1 MNPVTVA
8 DMVAQILEKPAQARA
23 LVGDDWTLTY
33 GELRERVACCLAQ
46 LKRFDVQPNECV
58 AIYGDDPRLSATGV
72 LSALLMGCP
81 FVCLDTRF
89 PEARKQHMLALSQV
103 RVALYSQNYPQLGVA
118 GCKIALSCDQAPAA
132 HYVHT
137 PSADNINNE
146 KRHVAYHVY
155 TSGSTGLPKGIS
167 ISRYSLAQ
175 QIQAARQQYQL
186 TPDDRA
192 LCILSSSTDAY
203 LQQLLM
209 FLSAGACVYFT
220 QRTALDPAEFAAVCI
235 SHKITHID
243 VPPSLLATFL
253 ADPRAQGW
261 LSDMT
266 LSTAILGGEE
276 FSHNIVRHWERLNLF
291 ERVALYNEYGPSEA
305 TVTSCLHRITRQDL
319 KRQRVPIGRP
329 SAGSILLII
338 DAQNRPA
345 KEGELLIGGEGLA
358 LEYLAEPQKTADK
371 FITMQR
377 LGRTQRFY
385 RSGDLVKRDE
395 QGLIT
400 YLGRQ
405 DNQVNLLGHRIE
417 LEGIEAVLDHCPGV
431 QSSAVLAVGT
441 ELIAFVAG
449 ALNDKHTPKLR
460 QALSQ
465 SLPDYML
472 PAQFYYYSQLPTT
485 ANGKIDKQALQR
497 TAQQRFVQS
506 SKVASVSE
514 LIAHSLN
521 IPLARLAMSK
531 GYKEQGGDSL
541 KALALQLRAKQHGW
555 TLSLSQLLN
564 DTPLAQLENYGGASK
579 LHFSPELLN
588 YALPNKLA
596 MIHVEQ
602 IARWQV
608 CSVLFTR
615 QQFSSEKVHQVARII
630 LRKYPTLRLR
640 FNVKE
645 MTQSISK
652 GALHLTD
659 ELDVASFDDFKR
671 QACDAFK
678 SCLAE
683 SSLQEQLV
691 TIASY
696 RSRYGHIVAMGLSH
710 LLVDDISLQ
719 VLSDDLDSLLH
730 APSQFDR
737 QRDWALLHWQQQW
750 HRAVMAGWFDRDL
763 VYWRRALS
771 GRGAFCLEAERK
783 LKHIDRL
790 HSVSNQAVLGGAEQV
805 AALMSRLAQQG
816 QSLQTIL
823 FAALA
828 HSYLRCTAEKSMVVA
843 LENNGRQP
851 LKDPECGITV
861 ETGQAVGW
869 FAQSAPL
876 LLHGCESVKA
886 QFETTCAD
894 LLAPPV
900 GGHSYGWLSLFSKDS
915 SFKALAQTQAPRIS
929 VAFADHIELPEEQ
942 LFAQPGLGLS
952 ATDWLTDAEVFSFG
966 QLYHWLQI
974 RFVREQESGL
984 TVELKSDTGI
994 VSQRWLDVL
1003 SANLVKAFK
1012 QLSFG

>member
-1 MNPVTVA
+1 MNLVTVA
-8 DMVAQILEKPAQARA
+8 DMVAQILKQPAQVQA
-23 LVGDDWTLTY
+23 LAGDDWTLSY
-33 GELRERVACCLAQ
+33 GELRELVACCLAQ
-46 LKRFDVQPNECV
+46 LKTFEVQPNECV
-58 AIYGDDPRLSATGV
+58 AIYGDDPRLSTAGV

-89 PEARKQHMLALSQV
+89 PVARKQHMLARSQV
-103 RVALYSQNYPQLGVA
+103 RVLFYSQNDPQLGVA
-118 GCKIALSCDQAPAA
+118 GCKIALSCNQAPAA
-132 HYVHT
+132 LCVHT
-137 PSADNINNE
+137 PSADTINNE
-146 KRHVAYHVY
+146 KQHVAYHVY

-167 ISRYSLAQ
+167 ISRHSLAQ

-186 TPDDRA
+186 TPDNRA
-192 LCILSSSTDAY
+192 LCILSSATDAF

-220 QRTALDPAEFAAVCI
+220 QRTVLDPAEFAAVCI
-235 SHKITHID
+235 SHNITHID

-253 ADPRAQGW
+253 ADPRAQDW
-261 LSDMT
+261 FSDMA
-266 LSTAILGGEE
+266 LSTVILGGEE

-305 TVTSCLHRITRQDL
+305 TVTSCLHRVTRQDL
-319 KRQRVPIGRP
+319 QRQRVPIGRP
-329 SAGSILLII
+329 SAGSILLIV

-417 LEGIEAVLDHCPGV
+417 LEGIEAVLDQYPGV
-431 QSSAVLAVGT
+431 QSSAVLAVGS

-449 ALNDKHTPKLR
+449 ALNGTHTPKLR
-460 QALSQ
+460 KALRH

-472 PAQFYYYSQLPTT
+472 PARFYYYSQLPTT
-485 ANGKIDKQALQR
+485 AIGKIDKQALQR
-497 TAQQRFVQS
+497 TAQHRYAQA

-521 IPLARLAMSK
+521 IPRAELAMFK

-564 DTPLAQLENYGGASK
+564 DTPLAQLEHNEHTNK
-579 LHFSPELLN
+579 LLFSPELLN

-596 MIHVEQ
+596 MIYVEQ

-615 QQFSSEKVHQVARII
+615 QQISSVKVHQVARIL

-652 GALHLTD
+652 GALHLTGV
-659 ELDVASFDDFKR
+659 LDVTSFDDFKR

-678 SCLAE
+678 SRLAE
-683 SSLQEQLV
+683 SSLHEQLV

-696 RSRYGHIVAMGLSH
+696 RSRYGHIVAVGVNH

-719 VLSDDLDSLLH
+719 VLSNDLDSLLH
-730 APSQFDR
+730 APRQFDR

-750 HRAVMAGWFDRDL
+750 HCAVMAGRFDEDL

-771 GRGAFCLEAERK
+771 GKGTFCQEAERK
-783 LKHIDRL
+783 LRQLDRL
-790 HSVSNQAVLGGAEQV
+790 QSVSSQTKLGDPEQI
-805 AALMSRLAQQG
+805 AALTSRLAQQG
-816 QSLQTIL
+816 QSLQTVL
-823 FAALA
+823 CAALA
-828 HSYLRCTAEKSMVVA
+828 HSYRACTAEKSMVVA

-851 LKDPECGITV
+851 LNDLEHGITV
-861 ETGQAVGW
+861 EVGQAVGW

-876 LLHGCESVKA
+876 LLHSRESFEA
-886 QFETTCAD
+886 QLETTCAD

-900 GGHSYGWLSLFSKDS
+900 GGHSYGWLSLFSEDPP
-915 SFKALAQTQAPRIS
+915 FKALVQTQAPRIS
-929 VAFADHIELPEEQ
+929 LAFASHIELPEQQ
-942 LFAQPGLGLS
+942 LFAQPRLGLS
-952 ATDWLTDAEVFSFG
+952 ATDWLKDEDVFSFG

-974 RFVREQESGL
+974 RFVREQEGGL
-984 TVELKSDTGI
+984 MVELKSDAGI
-994 VSQRWLDVL
+994 VSQCWLDAL
-1003 SANLVKAFK
+1003 SAHLVKAFK